1 MQSNVIP
8 LTPSSRVELDKLYL
22 DLLNAVLGEHASA
35 ATEAVAKQLST
46 PETYC
51 HPAAAA
57 NLRNSAHVRLSLDA
71 PGNDEHGVIIGLRE
85 LTFVR
90 GR

>member
-8 LTPSSRVELDKLYL
+8 LTRSSRVELDKLYL

-35 ATEAVAKQLST
+35 ATEALAKQLST
-46 PETYC
+46 P
-51 HPAAAA
+51 AAA
-57 NLRNSAHVRLSLDA
+57 NLRNAAHVRLSLDA
-71 PGNDEHGVIIGLRE
+71 PGNDEHGVIIGRRE